1 MSGLEPA
8 AESLSCLLERLG
20 VRVDPDLYA
29 LALVHR
35 SFAYENGQIPH
46 NERLEFLGDAVL
58 GVSVT
63 EYLYRAFPDEPE
75 GRLAKLRAAVVS
87 SVSLGDVGRHLGI
100 GSMIKLGK
108 GEMAT
113 GGRNK
118 TSIVADTVEALI
130 GAMYLTCPDGARAFI
145 QHLFIPLI
153 QRAAALGAGLDWK
166 TSLQEMCAAQ
176 GSDLPVYTVEESGP
190 AHLRQF
196 AARARLGEREFA
208 QGSGRSKKRAEQE
221 AARLAFETLQG
232 ESAQA
237 LSADQAS

>member
-1 MSGLEPA
+1 MSGPELA
-8 AESLSCLLERLG
+8 AEPLPRLLERLG
-20 VRVDPDLYA
+20 VSVDPELYA
-29 LALVHR
+29 LALIHR
-35 SFAYENGQIPH
+35 SYSYENGQIPH

-58 GVSVT
+58 GLTVT
-63 EYLYRAFPDEPE
+63 DYLYQAFPDESE

-87 SVSLGDVGRHLGI
+87 SVSLGDVGRQLGI

-108 GEMAT
+108 GETAT

-130 GAMYLTCPDGARAFI
+130 GAMYLTSPDGARTFI
-145 QHLFIPLI
+145 RHLFVPLI

-176 GSDLPVYTVEESGP
+176 GRELPVYMVEESGP

-196 AARARLGEREFA
+196 TARARLGEREFA
-208 QGSGRSKKRAEQE
+208 VGGGRSKKRAEQE

-232 ESAQA
+232 E
-237 LSADQAS
+237 DGEASVAVEAP